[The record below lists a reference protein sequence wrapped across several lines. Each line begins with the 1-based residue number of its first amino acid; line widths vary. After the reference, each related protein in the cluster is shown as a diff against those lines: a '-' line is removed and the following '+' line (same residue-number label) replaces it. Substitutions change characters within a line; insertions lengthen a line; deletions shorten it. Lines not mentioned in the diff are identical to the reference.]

1 MYVLFAFSG
10 LQVSIVGLES
20 ALNAYIKDTSHT
32 APFDLKTVPLATTP
46 MQEQVIKAGKP
57 VIETPT
63 PTTKAAAPV
72 AAARQ
77 DVYACKYFCIYH
89 F

>member
-1 MYVLFAFSG
+1 M
-10 LQVSIVGLES
+10 SIVGLES
-20 ALNAYIKDTSHT
+20 ALHAYVKDTNHG

-57 VIETPT
+57 VIETPA

-77 DVYACKYFCIYH
+77 DVYACEYLALLIIVINSY
-89 F
+89 